1 MPNTQTEHSPDIT
14 TSERNGS
21 AIEVVDA
28 ILDSSH
34 FTTSG
39 KQQFE
44 ATVEDYTNQLLSK
57 SVHFGEIDRASG
69 LAPEITHDH
78 VRSAAAVISS
88 TFGRAVPP
96 KWLIPA
102 NVGEHLSTAAA
113 GVGGGHLDKPWGIAT
128 FGIGISIAV
137 ILVVVRLTIG
147 KGS

>member
-1 MPNTQTEHSPDIT
+1 MHEAQPKHVSG
-14 TSERNGS
+14 TSEGEQKSS
-21 AIEVVDA
+21 AIAVD
-28 ILDSSH
+28 DSLLAGSH

-39 KQQFE
+39 QQQFE
-44 ATVEDYTNQLLSK
+44 ATVKDYSSQLLTK
-57 SVHFGEIDRASG
+57 SVHFEEIDRASG

-78 VRSAAAVISS
+78 VRSAASVISS

-102 NVGEHLSTAAA
+102 NIGEYLSTAAA

-128 FGIGISIAV
+128 FVIGISIAV

-147 KGS
+147 KEN